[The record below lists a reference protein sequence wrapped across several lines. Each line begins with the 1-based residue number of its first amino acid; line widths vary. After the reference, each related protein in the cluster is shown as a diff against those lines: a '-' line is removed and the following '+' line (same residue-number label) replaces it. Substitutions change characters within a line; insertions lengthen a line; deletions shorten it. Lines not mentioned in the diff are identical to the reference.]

1 MTVELKGNF
10 LGTHST
16 VSKSNGNTYYKADVY
31 CDDGDT
37 VRVSIPSNLVESING
52 IKKFSEICWCVCQSF
67 VLFYNNTNFIFIG
80 NYLTAVREPCNI
92 G

>member
-37 VRVSIPSNLVESING
+37 VRVSIPANLVESING
-52 IKKFSEICWCVCQSF
+52 IKKFSEICWCVTVRNHPDYGMQISLCDYF
-67 VLFYNNTNFIFIG
+67 KNN
-80 NYLTAVREPCNI
+80 
-92 G
+92 